1 MKQTLLFLIIS
12 FFSLATY
19 GQYSPDGSDADHSYF
34 FNDPSDQPQ
43 IKITI
48 FPNPATNF
56 ISISNEDKVSEISVF
71 NLVGRKIK
79 TFEVQEGAKYNV
91 SDLPQG
97 MYLVQVIDHAKNAGE
112 HDQQRSN
119 FKKS

>member
-1 MKQTLLFLIIS
+1 MFGHIGPNS
-12 FFSLATY
+12 
-19 GQYSPDGSDADHSYF
+19 SDADQSYF

-48 FPNPATNF
+48 FPNPATNY

-79 TFEVQEGAKYNV
+79 TFEVQEGAKYDVDACHKCPN
-91 SDLPQG
+91 SPRNIEFCN
-97 MYLVQVIDHAKNAGE
+97 MKIK
-112 HDQQRSN
+112 
-119 FKKS
+119 